1 MGEATDR
8 KVKEIEQTREQLDA
22 DLREL
27 ERRIPPVRQAKRIA
41 GALAGSGLVAGF
53 VMRRLRKRK
62 DEKAR
67 SQEVVVKVVVDDER
81 PPRA

>member
-27 ERRIPPVRQAKRIA
+27 ERRIPAARQAKRIA
-41 GALAGSGLVAGF
+41 GALAGSGLMAGF